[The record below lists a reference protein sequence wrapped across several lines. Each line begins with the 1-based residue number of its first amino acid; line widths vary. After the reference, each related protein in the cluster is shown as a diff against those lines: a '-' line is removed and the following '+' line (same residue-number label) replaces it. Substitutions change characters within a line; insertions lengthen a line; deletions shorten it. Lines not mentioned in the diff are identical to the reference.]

1 MIDQRVLD
9 KIKIELKQIGYK
21 YLNRYLEW
29 SHVIHILD
37 HEILPLILQTFENEY
52 QAENRRQR
60 EIIARINQFSFRND
74 PARDRKITELFNAGY
89 SRGKIAKEVGMSK
102 WGVSKALRRLG
113 VT

>member
-21 YLNRYLEW
+21 YRNSYLEW

-37 HEILPLILQTFENEY
+37 HEILPLILQTFEDEY
-52 QAENRRQR
+52 QAENGKQK
-60 EIIARINQFSFRND
+60 ELIARINQFSFRND
-74 PARDRKITELFNAGY
+74 PERDSRIIALFNLGY
-89 SRGKIAKEVGMSK
+89 SRGKIAREVGMSK

-113 VT
+113 VN